1 MTKVI
6 LILISII
13 ILLTTI
19 FTFIIKLTQDSKN
32 PQTEQDKKENEK
44 LRAKIAE
51 ERKIMDKE
59 SEAMSSKFDITSK
72 WVNI

>member
-19 FTFIIKLTQDSKN
+19 FTFIIKLIQDSKN

-51 ERKIMDKE
+51 QRKVMDKE

-72 WVNI
+72 

>member
-19 FTFIIKLTQDSKN
+19 FTFIIKSIQDSKN
-32 PQTEQDKKENEK
+32 SQTEQDKKENEK

-51 ERKIMDKE
+51 QRKVMDKE
-59 SEAMSSKFDITSK
+59 SKAMSSKFDITSK
-72 WVNI
+72 